1 MVFSFHKGH
10 RPGHRQRRF
19 SLFVPLAFLF
29 SRREAADTKG
39 SSVGA
44 QGGREGCVTTFRSQR
59 ADSCERGF
67 LPRLRAAPSPLL
79 FFFSPSLN
87 ALTGW
92 LSRCGLWRGTGVA
105 LRGGDAAGG
114 RVLEERRREGD
125 GDIPSFDASEKDLER
140 LSGKVK
146 EKKSTASL
154 PSHCRSLFPFR
165 LPEEKKKSQAMR
177 GLLSA
182 ARRTGVLGKNNA
194 SPGPAAAAS
203 GLLPSRRV
211 PSAGL
216 GPPLASLSEAQKE
229 ADRSHRR
236 RRPRRLPPRAAAAA
250 AAAEPSPAASAAPR
264 DDSEGEKNVDDG
276 CCESLGRQ
284 ERREKREERGEE
296 RRRWRRRKNSAA
308 PLGSLSPPPHLT
320 LTPPHTHLAAPPPPP
335 SFVVPPSEAYFG
347 DLADPGVI
355 ANNTGLQLL
364 FLGTGAGPAPTRGR

>member
-1 MVFSFHKGH
+1 
-10 RPGHRQRRF
+10 
-19 SLFVPLAFLF
+19 
-29 SRREAADTKG
+29 
-39 SSVGA
+39 
-44 QGGREGCVTTFRSQR
+44 VTTFRSQR

-308 PLGSLSPPPHLT
+308 PLGSLSPPPHLA